1 MIEPIVAP
9 PHVAAFRFSGTLT
22 GEDYDRCIAEIEARL
37 AEYRRI
43 AVLADLSAMDGMT
56 VEAMGKDLRYALSKL
71 GEYSRFARAAVVTD
85 QEWLGRISE
94 LAGHV
99 LPATE
104 VRAFTAN
111 DAVAALEWSSEL
123 RAEDLDDAQA

>member
-1 MIEPIVAP
+1 MIEPIAAP

-22 GEDYDRCIAEIEARL
+22 GEDYDRCIAEMESRL

-43 AVLADLSAMDGMT
+43 AVLADLSAMNGLSA
-56 VEAMGKDLRYALSKL
+56 EAMGKDLRYALSKL

-99 LPATE
+99 LPSTE
-104 VRAFTAN
+104 VRAFSAN
-111 DAVAALEWSSEL
+111 EADAALAWAAEL
-123 RAEDLDDAQA
+123 RAEDRDDVPA